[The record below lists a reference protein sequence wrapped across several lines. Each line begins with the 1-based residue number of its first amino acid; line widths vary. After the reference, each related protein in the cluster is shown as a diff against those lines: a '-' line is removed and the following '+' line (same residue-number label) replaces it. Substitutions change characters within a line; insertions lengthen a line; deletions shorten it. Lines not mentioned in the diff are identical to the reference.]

1 MEDNKDIKIET
12 VKTNVLGQEV
22 EVTRSSNNLS
32 LEQLALKIDELTNLM
47 NEKTVNNQPQPT
59 DNPFDFTGKELPE
72 RIKKI
77 KNEWGL
83 N

>member
-1 MEDNKDIKIET
+1 MEDNKDVKIET

-59 DNPFDFTGKELPE
+59 DNPFDFTDKELPE

>member
-47 NEKTVNNQPQPT
+47 NEKTVNNQPQAT